1 MKALRFGLGTRELVG
16 MLHEPARDGAC
27 RFGVLI
33 CPPFG
38 QEGVRTHRMLRVL
51 ADRLARDGQ
60 HVLRFDYYG
69 TGESLGDDEDA
80 TLEGS
85 VRDVLLAAA
94 ELEHHAV
101 CVRSVWIGL
110 RLGGSA
116 ALLAAASTA
125 RPPDR
130 LVLCD
135 PVLDGSAYLQTLQ
148 DAHRETRRTSY
159 SLRVWQPP
167 DESGGTFDAIGF
179 GFGSAMQ
186 RELHALRV
194 DPVAPRAVRDTS
206 VVTTP
211 PAPGSPH
218 PVLAGATAVALHQPF
233 AWTSEEAIN
242 TALVPADLVAALQR
256 EACAVR

>member
-16 MLHEPARDGAC
+16 MLHGPADDGAR

-38 QEGVRTHRMLRVL
+38 QEGVRTHRLLRVL
-51 ADRLARDGQ
+51 ADRLVRDGF

-69 TGESLGDDEDA
+69 TGESMGDDEEA

-94 ELEHHAV
+94 ELEHHAA

-135 PVLDGSAYLQTLQ
+135 PVLYGTAYLQVLQ

-159 SLRVWQPP
+159 SLRAWQPP
-167 DESGGTFDAIGF
+167 DEAGGTLDAIGF
-179 GFGSAMQ
+179 AFGAAMQ
-186 RELHALRV
+186 RELQALRA
-194 DPVAPRAVRDTS
+194 DPVAPRPVRETS

-211 PAPGSPH
+211 PAPGCPV
-218 PVLAGATAVALHQPF
+218 PVLAGATAVALHEPF

-242 TALVPADLVAALQR
+242 TALVPADLVAALRR